1 MYQQGNRV
9 LYGIHGVCTV
19 LGTEQKSVDR
29 KKVEYYVLEPMEQ
42 PGARYYVPTQ
52 NQAAVAKLRP
62 VLDAET
68 LQALLRSDAV
78 REDFWIPDENRR
90 KLRYREL
97 INSGDRAALLGMIGT
112 LHRHKQELLRQ
123 GRKFHLCDENFLR
136 DTEKL
141 LYAELSLV
149 LGMKPNEV
157 GEYVKAALMRETEST
172 PTVDK
177 SACQTEQI
185 IL

>member
-1 MYQQGNRV
+1 MYQQGDRV
-9 LYGIHGVCTV
+9 LYGIHGVCLI
-19 LGTEQKSVDR
+19 LGTELKSVDR

-42 PGARYYVPTQ
+42 PGTRYYVPTQ
-52 NQAAVAKLRP
+52 NQTAVAKLRP

-78 REDFWIPDENRR
+78 RKDSWIPDENQR
-90 KLRYREL
+90 KLHYREL
-97 INSGDRAALLGMIGT
+97 INSGDRAALLGMVGT
-112 LHRHKQELLRQ
+112 LHRHKQELVVQ

-149 LGMKPNEV
+149 LGIEPAKV
-157 GEYVKAALMRETEST
+157 GEYVKTALMRGTKSA
-172 PTVDK
+172 PAVDK
-177 SACQTEQI
+177 STCQTEQI
-185 IL
+185 IR